1 VANTQKPACYRLA
14 IRVYQMSG
22 GHMVADNAVASSV
35 KNDDCLEN
43 RLKDAT
49 PEDSRQLLEEFL
61 KSFYLDKSE
70 VAVAD

>member
-1 VANTQKPACYRLA
+1 
-14 IRVYQMSG
+14 MSG